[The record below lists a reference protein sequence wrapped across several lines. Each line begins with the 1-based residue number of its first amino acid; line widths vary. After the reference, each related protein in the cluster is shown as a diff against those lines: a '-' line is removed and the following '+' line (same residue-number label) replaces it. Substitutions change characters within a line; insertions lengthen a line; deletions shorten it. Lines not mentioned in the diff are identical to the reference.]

1 MIPGDLGE
9 VLYEYFS
16 SVHTREKNREDSA
29 FGVGSM
35 DSLEHVSSKTLEML
49 DVIGLCV
56 FEGIW
61 MDHFLIII
69 PYSTKYLISLYVSTV
84 HCKIQKLNLL
94 MKACKLEQHIPFTLM
109 WQCS

>member
-35 DSLEHVSSKTLEML
+35 DSLEHVSSKTLEIL
-49 DVIGLCV
+49 DA
-56 FEGIW
+56 
-61 MDHFLIII
+61 
-69 PYSTKYLISLYVSTV
+69 ISLL
-84 HCKIQKLNLL
+84 CL
-94 MKACKLEQHIPFTLM
+94 
-109 WQCS
+109 